1 MVKRGTNGEWSDNLE
16 MLEML
21 DIPLKYGVS
30 EAFENILK
38 LSYNNRT
45 YYTPNPR
52 KMAYFQRKFIFLIA
66 CLP

>member
-38 LSYNNRT
+38 LSYNNST
-45 YYTPNPR
+45 YYTPNPLQ
-52 KMAYFQRKFIFLIA
+52 MAYFKGKLLFQLFFL
-66 CLP
+66 P